1 MVVNFRARGISRGAQ
16 AGPDTH
22 VKLKK
27 KYSNLI
33 IILYMI
39 EYESLY
45 AKKIEHPCL
54 VGINMY
60 LKWELTC
67 T

>member
-1 MVVNFRARGISRGAQ
+1 MCINNHLRFYFELNSFFM
-16 AGPDTH
+16 
-22 VKLKK
+22 
-27 KYSNLI
+27 I